1 MQWWGQKWSRT
12 KIYEC
17 NLDLNENLGPTLDI
31 LDIFEHFWTFLAFK
45 MSKNAFPGF
54 VCIPL
59 CLLSEAPPGGTPSM
73 AFLRKFDWNF
83 ELQKSNDSPVL
94 AKERKNAY
102 RFGLHPEIFV
112 LDHFWP
118 HHQIPHPQISL
129 EAGGK
134 QTNSIISHFPLFL
147 KDISNEIFFRIS
159 SEKTYCT
166 WGH

>member
-94 AKERKNAY
+94 AKVRKNAY

-118 HHQIPHPQISL
+118 HHWIPHPQISL
-129 EAGGK
+129 EAWGS
-134 QTNSIISHFPLFL
+134 QTDSIISYFSLFL
-147 KDISNEIFFRIS
+147 KDISLVVFIRYIIS
-159 SEKTYCT
+159 SKN
-166 WGH
+166 H